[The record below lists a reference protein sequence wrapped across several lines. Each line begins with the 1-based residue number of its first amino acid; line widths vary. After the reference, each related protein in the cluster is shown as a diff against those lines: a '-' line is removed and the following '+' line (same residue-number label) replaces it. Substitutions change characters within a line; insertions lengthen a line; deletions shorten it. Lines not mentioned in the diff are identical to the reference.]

1 MPSILE
7 IEPPGTIDGLTDLQ
21 GQLSN
26 VGGRTAKTGGVLS
39 RKVFFEH
46 LKILSFNGGQVM
58 VVADQTTGLKVV
70 DQFIDF
76 IIVSIH
82 LKFPKLFTVPFFLV
96 PMPIEPDTGD
106 FPIIGQKFG
115 ELCLH
120 EIDVLPP

>member
-7 IEPPGTIDGLTDLQ
+7 IEPPGTIDGLADLQ

-26 VGGRTAKTGGVLS
+26 VGGRTAKTSGVLA

-76 IIVSIH
+76 IIVPIH
-82 LKFPKLFTVPFFLV
+82 LEFLELFTVPCFSV

-106 FPIIGQKFG
+106 FAVIAQ
-115 ELCLH
+115 
-120 EIDVLPP
+120 